1 MRPQPSGGFLWVQA
15 NGGPAL
21 ACRGLQPH
29 ARHLYTTRAWAL
41 GSRGP
46 DDDAAWEAVA
56 AALDVDRSRLLRLRQ
71 VHGATVVVHRA
82 GAPPPATRAD
92 ADILITDDRSVALAI
107 QTADCVPLLF
117 ADARTGAVAAA
128 HAGWRGLAA
137 GVPSIA
143 VNALA
148 RAFGSRPEDLVAA
161 IGPSISAEHYE
172 VGRDVRERFV
182 AAGFSAG
189 AIDRWFLAADRPDHW
204 FFDGWQSAREQL
216 ESAGLA
222 PDRIH
227 VSGLCTA
234 AYPDLFCSYRRDG
247 KGAGRIAAVIRSAA

>member
-1 MRPQPSGGFLWVQA
+1 MRPQPNGGFVWVQA
-15 NGGPAL
+15 AGGPAL
-21 ACRGLQPH
+21 ACRALQPS

-46 DDDAAWEAVA
+46 DDEVAWEAVA
-56 AALDVDRSRLLRLRQ
+56 AAVDVDPSRLLRLRQ

-82 GAPPPATRAD
+82 GASLPAARPD
-92 ADILITDDRSVALAI
+92 GDILVTDDPSVALAI
-107 QTADCVPLLF
+107 QTADCVPLLL

-137 GVPSIA
+137 RVPSIA
-143 VNALA
+143 VDALV
-148 RAFGSRPEDLVAA
+148 REFGSGSSDLVAA

-172 VGRDVRERFV
+172 VGRDVRERFA
-182 AAGFSAG
+182 AAGFSASE
-189 AIDRWFLAADRPDHW
+189 IDRWFRQADRPDRW
-204 FFDGWQSAREQL
+204 FFDGWQSTREQL

-222 PDRIH
+222 RDRIH
-227 VSGLCTA
+227 VNGLCTA

-247 KGAGRIAAVIRSAA
+247 KDAGRIAAVIRSAH

>member
-1 MRPQPSGGFLWVQA
+1 MRPQPSGGFVWVQA
-15 NGGPAL
+15 SGGPAL
-21 ACRGLQPH
+21 ACRALQPNT
-29 ARHLYTTRAWAL
+29 RHLYTTRAWAL

-46 DDDAAWEAVA
+46 DDEAAWEAVA
-56 AALDVDRSRLLRLRQ
+56 AAVDVDRSRLLRLRQ

-82 GAPPPATRAD
+82 GEPAPVTRPA
-92 ADILITDDRSVALAI
+92 ADILVTDDPVVALAI

-137 GVPSIA
+137 RVPSIA

-148 RAFGSRPEDLVAA
+148 RAFGSLPGDLVAA
-161 IGPSISAEHYE
+161 VGPSISAENYE
-172 VGRDVRERFV
+172 VGRDVRDRFV
-182 AAGFSAG
+182 AAGFSASE
-189 AIDRWFLAADRPDHW
+189 IERWFRSAGRPDHW

-216 ESAGLA
+216 ESSGLVR
-222 PDRIH
+222 DHIC

-247 KGAGRIAAVIRSAA
+247 SGAGRIAAVIRSAL